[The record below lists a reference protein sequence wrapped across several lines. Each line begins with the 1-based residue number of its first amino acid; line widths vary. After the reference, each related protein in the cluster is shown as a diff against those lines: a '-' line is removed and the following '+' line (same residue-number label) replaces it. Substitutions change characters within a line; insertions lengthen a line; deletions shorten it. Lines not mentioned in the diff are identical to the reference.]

1 MDMAILI
8 NTPSLTVTHD
18 SRVIKAETVN
28 RVVAASALLSE
39 AQQAADTLRQQ
50 AKQAADSLQRQ
61 AKIAFEN
68 EKRRGWQEGWD
79 EAQASLES
87 ELAEAAAARQ
97 DALHSLA
104 PDLVDLVLEAA
115 AKVVKNVERRHLYA
129 QALEA
134 MHGLLYQARWARLR
148 VAPSQIDEARAA
160 LDQAGQGIVAIVSLV
175 ADPLLGETDC
185 VFESDRGVCNASLS
199 AQLYALEEAL
209 ARAVQTIQQ
218 QAVDAEQR
226 RRAA

>member
-18 SRVIKAETVN
+18 SRIIKAETVS

-79 EAQASLES
+79 EAQASLAS

-97 DALHSLA
+97 VALHSLA

-148 VAPSQIDEARAA
+148 VAPGQIDEARAA
-160 LDQAGQGIVAIVSLV
+160 LDQAGQGIVAIVSVV

>member
-79 EAQASLES
+79 EAQASLAS

-97 DALHSLA
+97 VALHSLA

>member
-1 MDMAILI
+1 
-8 NTPSLTVTHD
+8 
-18 SRVIKAETVN
+18 
-28 RVVAASALLSE
+28 
-39 AQQAADTLRQQ
+39 LRQQ
-50 AKQAADSLQRQ
+50 AKQAAESLQRQ

-79 EAQASLES
+79 EAQASLAG

-97 DALHSLA
+97 IALHSLA

-129 QALEA
+129 QALES

-148 VAPSQIDEARAA
+148 VAPSQLDEARAA
-160 LDQAGQGIVAIVSLV
+160 LDQAGQGMVAIVSLV

-199 AQLYALEEAL
+199 AQLYALEGAL

-226 RRAA
+226 RRVA